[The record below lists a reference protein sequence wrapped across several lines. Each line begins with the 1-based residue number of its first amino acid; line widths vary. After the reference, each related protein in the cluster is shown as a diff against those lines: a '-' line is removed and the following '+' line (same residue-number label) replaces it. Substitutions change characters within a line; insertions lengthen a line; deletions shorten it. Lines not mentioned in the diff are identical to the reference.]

1 MTQRAVFRRYAAA
14 LHRACSQPDSADF
27 ERGWLEL
34 QGWLAKSARHL
45 ESHSETQ
52 EEMVQETLL
61 ALQSALPQS
70 ATAFLAYAMQTL
82 KRKQIDLNRGGT
94 AEKRGGGNVL
104 SLEGLGGRAEE
115 GDGRSWDEKLQEYA
129 ISASSANWRT
139 IERAVSDQEVR
150 RQLRQFGLEHLPTE
164 LQRQV
169 FEAHFLDGLTPAEIA
184 GLLGKQPHEIRL
196 IKARTVK
203 KIKELSPTAMQQLLE
218 IIGGLA
224 PDE

>member
-1 MTQRAVFRRYAAA
+1 
-14 LHRACSQPDSADF
+14 
-27 ERGWLEL
+27 
-34 QGWLAKSARHL
+34 
-45 ESHSETQ
+45 
-52 EEMVQETLL
+52 MVQETLL

-104 SLEGLGGRAEE
+104 SLEGLSGQAKE

-150 RQLRQFGLEHLPTE
+150 CQLRQFGLEHLPTE

-196 IKARTVK
+196 IKARVVK

>member
-1 MTQRAVFRRYAAA
+1 
-14 LHRACSQPDSADF
+14 
-27 ERGWLEL
+27 
-34 QGWLAKSARHL
+34 
-45 ESHSETQ
+45 
-52 EEMVQETLL
+52 
-61 ALQSALPQS
+61 
-70 ATAFLAYAMQTL
+70 
-82 KRKQIDLNRGGT
+82 
-94 AEKRGGGNVL
+94 
-104 SLEGLGGRAEE
+104 
-115 GDGRSWDEKLQEYA
+115 
-129 ISASSANWRT
+129 
-139 IERAVSDQEVR
+139 VSDQEVR